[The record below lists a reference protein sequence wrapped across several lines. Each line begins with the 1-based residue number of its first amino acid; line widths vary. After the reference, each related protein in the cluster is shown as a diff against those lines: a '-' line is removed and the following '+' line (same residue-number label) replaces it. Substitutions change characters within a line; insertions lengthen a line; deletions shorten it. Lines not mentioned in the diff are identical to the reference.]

1 MSSID
6 TTMERVLAAEV
17 LCIESFLMG
26 LQRLRFVVVLIFKI
40 IGWWSCF
47 CFHWISL
54 EKKQIT
60 KKTEN
65 LAHLSILKYL

>member
-26 LQRLRFVVVLIFKI
+26 LQRLRCGGADFQNYRLVVLFL
-40 IGWWSCF
+40 F
-47 CFHWISL
+47 SL
-54 EKKQIT
+54 DF
-60 KKTEN
+60 
-65 LAHLSILKYL
+65 S

>member
-26 LQRLRFVVVLIFKI
+26 LQRLRCSGGGADFQNYRLVVLFL
-40 IGWWSCF
+40 F
-47 CFHWISL
+47 SL
-54 EKKQIT
+54 DF
-60 KKTEN
+60 
-65 LAHLSILKYL
+65 S

>member
-26 LQRLRFVVVLIFKI
+26 LQRLRSCGGADFQNYRLVVLFL
-40 IGWWSCF
+40 F
-47 CFHWISL
+47 SL
-54 EKKQIT
+54 DF
-60 KKTEN
+60 
-65 LAHLSILKYL
+65 S